1 MLGVEGSEC
10 DVYRIMLNSRWSR
23 RKVYRTVIA
32 VNGESGKLSGVK
44 SGLYM
49 PWLSHNGQSHGE
61 QSFAWNV
68 EAAAGHDTTAQQL
81 YLLLKGERELPK

>member
-10 DVYRIMLNSRWSR
+10 DVYWIMLN

-61 QSFAWNV
+61 QWKSCAR
-68 EAAAGHDTTAQQL
+68 QL
-81 YLLLKGERELPK
+81 KHKDHFYSEI

>member
-10 DVYRIMLNSRWSR
+10 DVHRIMLNSSWSR

-61 QSFAWNV
+61 QWKSCAR
-68 EAAAGHDTTAQQL
+68 QL
-81 YLLLKGERELPK
+81 KHKDHFYSEI